1 MRAAAED
8 GVGLGS
14 WRREPSTVVYQAG
27 GLPEDVPAVFTIHA
41 ETHLAGVP
49 TEWPEHSHPLH
60 ELVWV
65 RGGTMSARVGDR
77 MFTVPEG
84 LGLWVPAG
92 APHSGRL
99 TADVEL
105 CDAFFAVETLPP
117 GLEDPMMIRLSP
129 VLESLLLHLAR
140 TDLEEAKRER
150 AEAVVLDV
158 LEPSLAPL
166 ELRLPRDPRI
176 DVIVR
181 ALLEDPADAR
191 DVEDWSRATG
201 VSVRTIARTFRRVTG
216 LSFGQWRQA
225 LRMHLAVELLSGGA
239 AVQDVS
245 LDVGYAQPSTFISAF
260 SRVMGMTPGAYAA
273 AHRSTGGVAVSP

>member
-1 MRAAAED
+1 
-8 GVGLGS
+8 
-14 WRREPSTVVYQAG
+14 
-27 GLPEDVPAVFTIHA
+27 
-41 ETHLAGVP
+41 
-49 TEWPEHSHPLH
+49 
-60 ELVWV
+60 
-65 RGGTMSARVGDR
+65 
-77 MFTVPEG
+77 
-84 LGLWVPAG
+84 
-92 APHSGRL
+92 
-99 TADVEL
+99 
-105 CDAFFAVETLPP
+105 
-117 GLEDPMMIRLSP
+117 MMIRLSP

-191 DVEDWSRATG
+191 DVEDWSQATG

-260 SRVMGMTPGAYAA
+260 SRVMGVTPGAYAA